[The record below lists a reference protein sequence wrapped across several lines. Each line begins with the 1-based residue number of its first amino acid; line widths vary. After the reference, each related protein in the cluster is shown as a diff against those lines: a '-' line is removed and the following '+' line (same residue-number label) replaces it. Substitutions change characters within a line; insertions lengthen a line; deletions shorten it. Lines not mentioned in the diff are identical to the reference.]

1 MRKTLLLAG
10 IFAALAAAACGGEQL
25 DVGRFAVDGRWAG
38 TARLPITATENPAD
52 SARYDFLLDLE
63 QSERDI
69 SGDGEV
75 STDAES
81 LDIDVRGRWDYPSVD
96 MIFTAPEFASVAF
109 DATYGA
115 NRDTIRG
122 TITGSGFAATP
133 LVIVRQSAAAP

>member
-25 DVGRFAVDGRWAG
+25 DVGSFDVDGRWAG
-38 TARLPITATENPAD
+38 TARLPVTATENPAD
-52 SARYDFLLDLE
+52 SARYNFVLNLE

-69 SGDGEV
+69 SGDGTI
-75 STDAES
+75 STEAES
-81 LDIDVRGRWDYPSVD
+81 LDIDVRGRWDYPNVD

-109 DATYGA
+109 DAAFAT
-115 NRDTIRG
+115 RDTLRG

-133 LVIVRQSAAAP
+133 LVIIRQSAAAP